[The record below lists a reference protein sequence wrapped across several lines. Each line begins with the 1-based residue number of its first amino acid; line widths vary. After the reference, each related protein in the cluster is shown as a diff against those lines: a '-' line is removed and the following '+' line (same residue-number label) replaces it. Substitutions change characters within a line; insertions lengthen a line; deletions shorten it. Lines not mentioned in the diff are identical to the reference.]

1 MTDYGQDLQF
11 GIFPSPD
18 AASADLVLELSEA
31 ADVAGLDLVTIQDH
45 PYQAKHL
52 DTWTLL
58 SVIAART
65 TSVRVA
71 PNVANLPLRPPVVLA
86 RSVAT
91 LDLLSGGRV
100 ELGLGTGAFF
110 DAIVA
115 AGGTRLTPGE
125 SIESLAEAMEVIRA
139 VWAGEGGP
147 AVRVEGKHHRVVGLH
162 PGPAPA
168 HPVEIWLGA
177 YKPRM
182 LRLTGRSAD
191 GWLPSMGYA
200 APDTLRAHNQTI
212 DDAAAKAGRDPAS
225 IRRLYNIHGRFGSGS
240 GTRAGSILQGSPGEW
255 AEQLAELTLTEGMST
270 YILAVSS
277 LDDVERFA
285 HEVAPA
291 VRELVDDE
299 RAMRASTP
307 VAEAPPVEVRGD
319 ADGPARHTESVDSQ
333 GESVASQGEP
343 VAPPSHSGAGAHLVE
358 VHDGLR
364 AELTRLRDI
373 VEQVV
378 AGEEQAHRA
387 RNAINELTMRQNNWT
402 LGAYCAQYCRFV
414 TGHHGME
421 DRSVFPHLRRSEP
434 ALTPVLDR
442 LESEHLVIHDVLEQ
456 LDEALVGLVSGASG
470 SAELQRVVD
479 RLSETLLEH
488 LAYEEVELVP
498 ALDRHGFDLG
508 FGVTG
513 VGEAS

>member
-1 MTDYGQDLQF
+1 MPDYGQDLLF

-18 AASADLVLELSEA
+18 AARAELVLELSAA

-58 SVIAART
+58 SFLAART
-65 TSVRVA
+65 TSVRLA

-91 LDLLSGGRV
+91 LDRLSGGRV

-125 SIESLAEAMEVIRA
+125 SIESLTEAMEVIRA
-139 VWAGEGGP
+139 VWAGEGAP
-147 AVRVEGKHHRVVGLH
+147 TVRVEGKHHRIVGLH

-182 LRLTGRSAD
+182 LRLTGRSAE

-200 APDTLRAHNQTI
+200 APDSLRDLNQTI
-212 DDAAAKAGRDPAS
+212 DDAAAKVGRDPAA
-225 IRRLYNIHGRFGSGS
+225 IRRLYNVHGRFGSG
-240 GTRAGSILQGSPGEW
+240 GGMLQGSPREW

-270 YILAVSS
+270 YILAVKS
-277 LDDVERFA
+277 LDQVERFA

-291 VRELVDDE
+291 VRELVAEE
-299 RAMRASTP
+299 RARRAATP
-307 VAEAPPVEVRGD
+307 SSEAPAVEVRD
-319 ADGPARHTESVDSQ
+319 AANGSALHTE
-333 GESVASQGEP
+333 P
-343 VAPPSHSGAGAHLVE
+343 VVRQAHSGAGAHLVE

-387 RNAINELTMRQNNWT
+387 RNAINELTVRQNNWT

-414 TGHHGME
+414 TGHHGLE
-421 DRSVFPHLRRSEP
+421 DRSVFPHLRRSDP

-470 SAELQRVVD
+470 SAELRRVVD
-479 RLSETLLEH
+479 RLSETLLDH

-498 ALDRHGFDLG
+498 ALDRHGF
-508 FGVTG
+508 
-513 VGEAS
+513 S

>member
-1 MTDYGQDLQF
+1 MTDYGQDQQF

-125 SIESLAEAMEVIRA
+125 SIESLTEAIEVIRA

-147 AVRVEGKHHRVVGLH
+147 TVRVEGKHHRVVGLH

-200 APDTLRAHNQTI
+200 APDTLGGLNRTI

-225 IRRLYNIHGRFGSGS
+225 IRRLYNIHGRFGSG
-240 GTRAGSILQGSPGEW
+240 GGMLQGSPREW

-270 YILAVSS
+270 YILAVKS
-277 LDDVERFA
+277 LDQVQRFA

-299 RAMRASTP
+299 RARRAAGPSTQT
-307 VAEAPPVEVRGD
+307 AAVEVGRAAD
-319 ADGPARHTESVDSQ
+319 APTRHTTESLT
-333 GESVASQGEP
+333 AEP
-343 VAPPSHSGAGAHLVE
+343 FTEAVAPRAHSGAGAHLVE

-414 TGHHGME
+414 TGHHGLE
-421 DRSVFPHLRRSEP
+421 DRSVFPHLRRSDP

-470 SAELQRVVD
+470 TTELKRVVD
-479 RLSETLLEH
+479 VLSSTLLEH
-488 LAYEEVELVP
+488 LAYEEAELVT
-498 ALDRHGFDLG
+498 ALDRHGFY
-508 FGVTG
+508 
-513 VGEAS
+513 

>member
-18 AASADLVLELSEA
+18 AARADLVLELSEA

-125 SIESLAEAMEVIRA
+125 SIESLTEAMAVIRA

-147 AVRVEGKHHRVVGLH
+147 AVRVDGKHHRVVGLH

-200 APDTLRAHNQTI
+200 APDTLRGLNQTI
-212 DDAAAKAGRDPAS
+212 DEAAAKAGRDPAS
-225 IRRLYNIHGRFGSGS
+225 IRRLYNIHGRFGSGG
-240 GTRAGSILQGSPGEW
+240 GTRPGSILQGSPRDW

-270 YILAVSS
+270 YILAVTS
-277 LDDVERFA
+277 LDRVERFA

-299 RAMRASTP
+299 RGGRTSEAATP
-307 VAEAPPVEVRGD
+307 LTAESLTAGL
-319 ADGPARHTESVDSQ
+319 TED
-333 GESVASQGEP
+333 
-343 VAPPSHSGAGAHLVE
+343 VAPQEHSGAGAHLVE

-402 LGAYCAQYCRFV
+402 LGAYCQQYCRFV
-414 TGHHGME
+414 TGHHGLE
-421 DRSVFPHLRRSEP
+421 DRSVFPHLRRSDP
-434 ALTPVLDR
+434 GLGPVLDR
-442 LESEHLVIHDVLEQ
+442 LEQEHLVIHDVLEQ
-456 LDEALVGLVSGASG
+456 LDDALVGLVSGASG
-470 SAELQRVVD
+470 TTELQRVVD

-488 LAYEEVELVP
+488 LSFEEDELVP
-498 ALDRHGFDLG
+498 ALDRYGF
-508 FGVTG
+508 
-513 VGEAS
+513 A

>member
-18 AASADLVLELSEA
+18 ATAGDLTLELGEA
-31 ADVAGLDLVTIQDH
+31 ADVSGLDLVTIQDH

-52 DTWTLL
+52 DAWTLL

-71 PNVANLPLRPPVVLA
+71 LNVANLPLRPPVVLA

-91 LDLLSGGRV
+91 LDRLSGGRV
-100 ELGLGTGAFF
+100 ELGLGTGAFW

-115 AGGTRLTPGE
+115 AGGSRLSAGE
-125 SIESLAEAMEVIRA
+125 SIDSLTEAIEVIRA

-147 AVRVEGKHHRVVGLH
+147 TVRVEGKHHRVVGLH

-200 APDTLRAHNQTI
+200 APEALRELSQTI
-212 DDAAAKAGRDPAS
+212 DDAAVKAGRDPAS
-225 IRRLYNIHGRFGSGS
+225 IRRLYNIHGRFGSG
-240 GTRAGSILQGSPGEW
+240 GETRHGSILQGSPREW
-255 AEQLAELTLTEGMST
+255 AAQLAELTLTEGMST
-270 YILAVSS
+270 YILAVST
-277 LDDVERFA
+277 LDQVERFA

-299 RAMRASTP
+299 RARRSAPAAEEATTPEVVSTRHTGGSQARDATED
-307 VAEAPPVEVRGD
+307 VAAQQPSAPPPSAQQD
-319 ADGPARHTESVDSQ
+319 PTPRHT
-333 GESVASQGEP
+333 
-343 VAPPSHSGAGAHLVE
+343 GAGAHLVE

-414 TGHHGME
+414 TGHHGLE
-421 DRSVFPHLRRSEP
+421 DRSVFPHLRRSDP

-456 LDEALVGLVSGASG
+456 LDEALVGLVSGGSG
-470 SAELQRVVD
+470 TAELKRVVD
-479 RLSETLLEH
+479 LLSTTLLEH
-488 LAYEEVELVP
+488 LSFEEDELVS
-498 ALDRHGFDLG
+498 ALDRYGF
-508 FGVTG
+508 
-513 VGEAS
+513 A

>member
-18 AASADLVLELSEA
+18 AATAELTLELSAA

-45 PYQAKHL
+45 PYQARHL

-65 TSVRVA
+65 TSIRVA

-91 LDLLSGGRV
+91 LDRLSGGRV
-100 ELGLGTGAFF
+100 ELGLGTGAFW

-125 SIESLAEAMEVIRA
+125 SIESLVEAMEVIRA

-147 AVRVEGKHHRVVGLH
+147 SVRVEGKHHRVVGLH

-177 YKPRM
+177 YRPRL
-182 LRLTGRSAD
+182 LRVTGRLAD
-191 GWLPSMGYA
+191 GWLPSQGYA
-200 APDTLRAHNQTI
+200 DPSALRAMNQTI
-212 DDAAAKAGRDPAS
+212 DDAALEAGRDPAE
-225 IRRLYNIHGRFGSGS
+225 IRRLYNVNGRFGSG
-240 GTRAGSILQGSPGEW
+240 GGLLHGQPRDW

-270 YILAVSS
+270 YILGVGT

-291 VRELVDDE
+291 VRELVDAE
-299 RAMRASTP
+299 RARRESP
-307 VAEAPPVEVRGD
+307 CPGAEAAET
-319 ADGPARHTESVDSQ
+319 ATRHTED
-333 GESVASQGEP
+333 VAQQHHP
-343 VAPPSHSGAGAHLVE
+343 GAGAHLVE

-387 RNAINELTMRQNNWT
+387 RNLINELTMRQNNWT

-414 TGHHGME
+414 TGHHGLE

-434 ALTPVLDR
+434 GLTPVLDR
-442 LESEHLVIHDVLEQ
+442 LEAEHVVIHDVLEQ

-479 RLSETLLEH
+479 LLSTTLLDH
-488 LAYEEVELVP
+488 LSYEEDELVP
-498 ALDRHGFDLG
+498 ALDRHGF
-508 FGVTG
+508 
-513 VGEAS
+513 A

>member
-1 MTDYGQDLQF
+1 MTDYGHDLQF

-18 AASADLVLELSEA
+18 ATAADLTLELSEA
-31 ADVAGLDLVTIQDH
+31 ADVSGLDLVTIQDH

-52 DTWTLL
+52 DAWTLL

-71 PNVANLPLRPPVVLA
+71 LNVGNLPLRPPVVLA

-91 LDLLSGGRV
+91 LDRLSGGRV
-100 ELGLGTGAFF
+100 ELGLGTGAFW

-115 AGGTRLTPGE
+115 AGGTRLSPGE
-125 SIESLAEAMEVIRA
+125 SIESLTEAIEVIRA
-139 VWAGEGGP
+139 VWAGDGAP
-147 AVRVEGKHHRVVGLH
+147 SVRVEGQHHRVVGLH

-168 HPVEIWLGA
+168 HPVEIWIGA

-182 LRLTGRSAD
+182 LHLTGRLAD

-200 APDTLRAHNQTI
+200 EPSALREMNQTI
-212 DDAAAKAGRDPAS
+212 DDAARKAGRDPAA
-225 IRRLYNIHGRFGSGS
+225 IRRLYNITPRVG
-240 GTRAGSILQGSPGEW
+240 
-255 AEQLAELTLTEGMST
+255 AEQLAELALEEGMST
-270 YILAVSS
+270 FIAPVSS
-277 LDDVERFA
+277 LTDVHRFA
-285 HEVAPA
+285 SEVAPA
-291 VRELVDDE
+291 VRELVQDE
-299 RAMRASTP
+299 RDRRA
-307 VAEAPPVEVRGD
+307 AAPSPSSSSPSSPEGSPDQSAVSAVPVRGD
-319 ADGPARHTESVDSQ
+319 GEATSRHTPASETE
-333 GESVASQGEP
+333 GVAAQ
-343 VAPPSHSGAGAHLVE
+343 AHSGAGAHLVE

-378 AGEEQAHRA
+378 DGEEQAHRA

-421 DRSVFPHLRRSEP
+421 DRSVFPHLRRSDP

-456 LDEALVGLVSGASG
+456 LDEALVGLVSGGSG
-470 SAELQRVVD
+470 TAELQRVVD
-479 RLSETLLEH
+479 RLSTTLLEH
-488 LAYEEVELVP
+488 LSYEEVELVP
-498 ALDRHGFDLG
+498 ALDRHGFY
-508 FGVTG
+508 
-513 VGEAS
+513 